1 MYSRP
6 FPLTVFHQEGPC
18 QACDESAPLPPLPE
32 FQKVA
37 ALVSETSTKLAALFS
52 SPPTLPSP
60 MNCTAAVC
68 AVEQAAATLTAT
80 YHHISPIY
88 GWLWEGFSTPFSLCS
103 CLIVQ
108 YLFIPWS
115 RIFSKAPKREY
126 LAYLHTVPIFH
137 MISCETARMS
147 CGIYR
152 KVIFNLSSTSQQLLL
167 VS

>member
-1 MYSRP
+1 MGLLSYPYIHYSTGFSRP

-32 FQKVA
+32 FQKAA
-37 ALVSETSTKLAALFS
+37 ALISETSTKLAALFS

-103 CLIVQ
+103 CLIV
-108 YLFIPWS
+108 
-115 RIFSKAPKREY
+115 FSICLY
-126 LAYLHTVPIFH
+126 HGLAYFKKRQHVNIWHICAL
-137 MISCETARMS
+137 CQ
-147 CGIYR
+147 Y
-152 KVIFNLSSTSQQLLL
+152 ST
-167 VS
+167 